1 MTDFSNTEESVRP
14 ERIRLGQ
21 FLKLAGLIGTG
32 GEGKMLIQQGL
43 VSVNG
48 EPCFQRGRHLNPS
61 DKVKLEGRKYLVSD
75 FTDYEF

>member
-1 MTDFSNTEESVRP
+1 MADFSSAEESVSP

-43 VSVNG
+43 VSVNCD
-48 EPCFQRGRHLNPS
+48 PCFQRGRHLDPS
-61 DKVKLEGRKYLVSD
+61 DVIELEGRKYLVSD
-75 FTDYEF
+75 YL